1 MRVWGSE
8 HLSFSTSVV
17 RRGLFQ
23 MEEEG
28 GIWLWSR
35 SNLCLSS
42 WVTTT
47 QENIIKCPLS
57 IYNNVYYC
65 LQMSAP
71 QRAHTVSLF
80 SFLLTERQGSIHPSK
95 MLFPLS
101 KGLKVLTNSLS
112 HLATACWDWH
122 VGDGSSVCEYS
133 LSPCTQHPSNYFP
146 CITLFR
152 LRQAHISISYQ
163 PYEKEICS
171 TSGPGD

>member
-23 MEEEG
+23 TEEEG
-28 GIWLWSR
+28 GKWLWSR
-35 SNLCLSS
+35 SNLCFSS

-47 QENIIKCPLS
+47 QEYIMKCLLS

-95 MLFPLS
+95 MLFSLS

-112 HLATACWDWH
+112 HLSTACWDWH
-122 VGDGSSVCEYS
+122 IGDGSSVCEYS
-133 LSPCTQHPSNYFP
+133 LSPCIQHPSNYFP

-152 LRQAHISISYQ
+152 LSQAHISTSYQ

-171 TSGPGD
+171 SSGPGD